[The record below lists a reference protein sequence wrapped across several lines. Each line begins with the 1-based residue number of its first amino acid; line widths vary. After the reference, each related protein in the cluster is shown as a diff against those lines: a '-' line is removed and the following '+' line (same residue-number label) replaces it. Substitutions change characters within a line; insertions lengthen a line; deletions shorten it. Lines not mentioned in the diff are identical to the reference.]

1 MPALLLEGV
10 TKSFGGVHAVAD
22 VTIKAPCGQITGLIG
37 PNGAGKTTVINLI
50 TGTLRLSAGRIT
62 LDAKDLSEEEPDV
75 IARMGVSRTFQN
87 IRLLSEAT
95 VLENVM
101 IGFHR
106 HEKASTVAGLLGL
119 PAARRETE
127 QIRARSLALL
137 EKFELKR
144 YAQVVAGGLAYGHQR
159 RVEMARA
166 VASAPDILLLDEP
179 VAGMNDVEA
188 NELAQIF
195 IELARS
201 GLGLVLIEHN
211 IRFVT
216 QLCDYLYVLASGR
229 LISEGLPA
237 DVMKDDKV
245 VTAYVGHK

>member
-10 TKSFGGVHAVAD
+10 TKAFGGVRAVSD
-22 VTIKAPCGQITGLIG
+22 VTIKVSGGQITGLIG

-50 TGTLRLSAGRIT
+50 TGTLRLTSGRIT
-62 LDAKDLSEEEPDV
+62 LDAKDLSLEEPDV

-106 HEKASTVAGLLGL
+106 HETASTLAGLLGL
-119 PAARRETE
+119 SSARRETE
-127 QIRARSLALL
+127 AIRAKSLALL
-137 EKFELKR
+137 ERFELKR
-144 YAQVVAGGLAYGHQR
+144 YASVLAGGLAYGHQR
-159 RVEMARA
+159 RLEMARA

-188 NELAQIF
+188 DELAEIF
-195 IELARS
+195 IELAQS
-201 GLGLVLIEHN
+201 GMGLVMIEHN

-216 QLCDYLYVLASGR
+216 KLCDYLYVLASGR
-229 LISEGLPA
+229 LIREGQPA
-237 DVMKDDKV
+237 DVMMDESV
-245 VTAYVGHK
+245 ITAYVGQK